1 MEDKMIMLDTGILIE
16 YFRKKEKSKSVFFNL
31 TKSYTSFA
39 VSILTKYEIFVGS
52 NETQI
57 IFWNSF
63 FDKIMVIPF
72 DENCLQESVKIYK
85 DLKSKNKLI
94 DIEDI
99 FISGS
104 AIASKLKIATLNKKH
119 FERVK
124 NIELIS
130 IHLQ

>member
-31 TKSYTSFA
+31 TKSYTSFE

-63 FDKIMVIPF
+63 FDKITVIPF
-72 DENCLQESVKIYK
+72 DENCLPESVKIHK